1 MALRALVLILAV
13 LFAVVPAAQAGTV
26 SRDGDRYTF
35 AVPSDN
41 TAAETV
47 WIDRC
52 SAGSDGCASGDPG
65 DYFLISENS
74 TAPVAA
80 AGSQCVS
87 WTPSPGA
94 WLKCPVTGIAGW
106 TVHLG
111 GGNDTLLLYDGFG
124 DSFPTVADGGPGND
138 SLTTGNGLG
147 DVLVGGAGADSM
159 NGGGGNGDTVS
170 YAGRTDNITFSF
182 ASGAVSGG
190 SQDGAEGARDTVGGV
205 EGVIGGDGDDDLRAG
220 AATVPVRLEG
230 GPGGDRLE
238 ANSLATTLLGDS
250 GNDQLIGGNAADLLD
265 GGSGNDSLLPDDGAD
280 TVLAGVGV
288 DSISSQDGVVDT
300 IDCGGNRDSLLVDLN
315 DSLANCDD
323 PAPPSDPTPPAGP
336 PSGTAP
342 PARLLPTLAFG
353 AKAGAK
359 STVLRRLRL
368 GAVEPGASV
377 TAKCR
382 TKAGRRCKRT
392 KDYRKAA
399 APSKLRLTS
408 FEGKALPV
416 GAKLTIQLTKPGMT
430 GSVRVLTIRKRK
442 KPSTV
447 TRCLPP
453 GTTRPAA
460 CS

>member
-1 MALRALVLILAV
+1 
-13 LFAVVPAAQAGTV
+13 
-26 SRDGDRYTF
+26 
-35 AVPSDN
+35 
-41 TAAETV
+41 
-47 WIDRC
+47 
-52 SAGSDGCASGDPG
+52 
-65 DYFLISENS
+65 
-74 TAPVAA
+74 
-80 AGSQCVS
+80 
-87 WTPSPGA
+87 
-94 WLKCPVTGIAGW
+94 
-106 TVHLG
+106 
-111 GGNDTLLLYDGFG
+111 
-124 DSFPTVADGGPGND
+124 
-138 SLTTGNGLG
+138 
-147 DVLVGGAGADSM
+147 
-159 NGGGGNGDTVS
+159 
-170 YAGRTDNITFSF
+170 
-182 ASGAVSGG
+182 
-190 SQDGAEGARDTVGGV
+190 
-205 EGVIGGDGDDDLRAG
+205 
-220 AATVPVRLEG
+220 
-230 GPGGDRLE
+230 
-238 ANSLATTLLGDS
+238 
-250 GNDQLIGGNAADLLD
+250 
-265 GGSGNDSLLPDDGAD
+265 
-280 TVLAGVGV
+280 V

>member
-13 LFAVVPAAQAGTV
+13 LFAVVPVAQAGTV

-41 TAAETV
+41 TAADTV
-47 WIDRC
+47 YIDRC
-52 SAGSDGCASGDPG
+52 STGSDGCGTGDAG
-65 DYFLISENS
+65 DYFLISENA
-74 TAPVAA
+74 TAPGAV

-87 WTPSPGA
+87 WAPNPA
-94 WLKCPVTGIAGW
+94 WLKCPVTGITGW

-111 GGNDTLLLYDGFG
+111 GGNDVLVAYDGFG

-138 SLTTGNGLG
+138 SLTTGIGSG
-147 DVLVGGAGADSM
+147 DVLDGGPGADSM
-159 NGGGGNGDTVS
+159 NGGGGGGDTVS

-190 SQDGAEGARDTVGGV
+190 SQDGAEGARDTVAGV
-205 EGVIGGDGDDDLRAG
+205 EGVIGGDGDDDLSAG

-238 ANSLATTLLGDS
+238 ANSVATTLVGDS
-250 GNDQLIGGNAADLLD
+250 GNDQLIGGNAGDSLD
-265 GGSGNDSLLPDDGAD
+265 GGGGNDSLLPDDGAD
-280 TVLAGVGV
+280 TVLAGAGV

-323 PAPPSDPTPPAGP
+323 PAPPADPTPPAGP
-336 PSGTAP
+336 PSGTTP

-359 STVLRRLRL
+359 STVLRRLSV

-382 TKAGRRCKRT
+382 TNKGRRCKRT

-416 GAKLTIQLTKPGMT
+416 GAKLTFQVTKPGMT
-430 GSVRVLTIRKRK
+430 GSVKVLTIRKRK

-453 GTTRPAA
+453 GTTKPVA